1 MAALR
6 KEAKAY
12 VNEMLAS
19 VCMKVLK
26 EREEKATPLQAAA
39 ELQRVLDEELP
50 VDTFKQE
57 PGEHVNFI
65 E

>member
-1 MAALR
+1 MVAIVC
-6 KEAKAY
+6 AKA
-12 VNEMLAS
+12 
-19 VCMKVLK
+19 LK
-26 EREEKATPLQAAA
+26 ERAEKAAPLKAAA
-39 ELQRVLDEELP
+39 ELERVLDEELP

>member
-1 MAALR
+1 
-6 KEAKAY
+6 
-12 VNEMLAS
+12 MLAS
-19 VCMKVLK
+19 VCAKVLK
-26 EREEKATPLQAAA
+26 EREEKAAPLQAAA